1 MLYIEEALSYW
12 SYCNAVNCISM
23 SQKQTQWIR
32 NVEDNENWETK
43 YKTPTGLKKVGQSSP
58 SSSNEW

>member
-1 MLYIEEALSYW
+1 
-12 SYCNAVNCISM
+12 M